1 MNPAIGLAWNP
12 AVGIPMLFVGIV
24 VLVLI
29 WLFGQP
35 RKEQGRRKPA
45 PEQPERPRERRE
57 PVFGGEGAA
66 DDGPS
71 FSARDDR
78 FDSRDVAAD
87 EDFPVHAGPRE
98 PASDSRE
105 DDDANDPLFRPSA
118 KKTELDVDLRAELE
132 RLGAS
137 LSGQRTASAAP
148 VEPVEPPARPT
159 QRTEPTLDLD
169 LPFDLDDA
177 PRRTPEAA
185 APVPPAPAPAPVPA
199 PAPPPAPPRAP
210 PRSDLGRRPTSAPV
224 ERIVSL
230 YVVSREGQRFNGS
243 DLVVAAEKAGLEFG
257 DMGIYHRLVDGHPE
271 KGPIFSVANLVKPG
285 NFDMARIATLQTPG
299 LSFFMALPGPVNALD
314 AWDAMLPTA
323 QRLAELL
330 DGLVLDEERNALGRQ
345 RIAHIRDELRGWD
358 RGHEGEEIKFGQ

>member
-12 AVGIPMLFVGIV
+12 AVGIPMLFVGVV

-35 RKEQGRRKPA
+35 RKEQGRRKPV
-45 PEQPERPRERRE
+45 PEQPEPRRERRE
-57 PVFGGEGAA
+57 PVFGGEEPVS
-66 DDGPS
+66 DDSLS
-71 FSARDDR
+71 FSARDNERFENDGFNDR
-78 FDSRDVAAD
+78 FDARDERADSRD
-87 EDFPVHAGPRE
+87 E
-98 PASDSRE
+98 
-105 DDDANDPLFRPSA
+105 DANDPLFRPSP
-118 KKTELDVDLRAELE
+118 KQGELDVDLRAELE

-137 LSGQRTASAAP
+137 MSGDRKQAAP
-148 VEPVEPPARPT
+148 AIEPDELAPRPG
-159 QRTEPTLDLD
+159 QRTEPRIDLD
-169 LPFDLDDA
+169 LPFELDEPA
-177 PRRTPEAA
+177 PPRPAAA
-185 APVPPAPAPAPVPA
+185 AP
-199 PAPPPAPPRAP
+199 PPPAPVTPAAPPAPVAPPKAP
-210 PRSDLGRRPTSAPV
+210 PRSDLGRRPGNAPV

-230 YVVSREGQRFNGS
+230 YVVSREGQRFQGS

-285 NFDMARIATLQTPG
+285 NFDMTRVATMQTPG
-299 LSFFMALPGPVNALD
+299 LSFFMALPGPVAALD